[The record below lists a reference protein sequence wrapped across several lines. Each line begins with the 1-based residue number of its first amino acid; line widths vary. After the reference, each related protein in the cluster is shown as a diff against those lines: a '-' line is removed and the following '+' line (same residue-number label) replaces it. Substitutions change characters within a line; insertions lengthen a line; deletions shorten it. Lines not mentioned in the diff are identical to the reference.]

1 MADNNDIRCG
11 LHSGTDQLQFQEA
24 GEHVGR
30 AINAETLD
38 FTGKI
43 QFNFK
48 EGRLLNW
55 NVEQTGWPKKK
66 TKLET

>member
-1 MADNNDIRCG
+1 MADNNDI
-11 LHSGTDQLQFQEA
+11 LIQEA

-30 AINAETLD
+30 AINDETLD

-66 TKLET
+66 STDK